1 MDIDLSKL
9 SVNELI
15 ELKKKI
21 DAEQKTRDKYTKDY
35 VECSDGAYKD
45 FRELVF
51 TAFKRH
57 GLEVY
62 GDDGKLNAFEYNKVD
77 DIAWR
82 LRTNALFGLCDT
94 AFCNY
99 KRKPD
104 GSISF
109 VRNGSIIG
117 EGIDVEQYKTM
128 YRDLVNVFARYAKE
142 G

>member
-1 MDIDLSKL
+1 MDLDLSKL

-15 ELKKKI
+15 ELKKRI

-45 FRELVF
+45 FRECVF

-57 GLEVY
+57 GV
-62 GDDGKLNAFEYNKVD
+62 DASNKFEEDKIRD
-77 DIAWR
+77 LAWR
-82 LRTNALFGLCDT
+82 LRTHALFGLCDA

-99 KRKPD
+99 KRKND
-104 GSISF
+104 GSITF

-117 EGIDVEQYKTM
+117 EGIDVEQYKAM
-128 YRDLVNVFARYAKE
+128 YRDLVNVFAKYAKKN
-142 G
+142 